1 MQAAG
6 VSIHRIGRVIM
17 FGIHVRCKLLQML
30 LHLHLLVRGLRS
42 ASNVDLL
49 EESELDAA
57 H

>member
-6 VSIHRIGRVIM
+6 VSIHRVGRVIM

-49 EESELDAA
+49 EEPLI
-57 H
+57 